1 MADHA
6 HKQIRGAIVTA
17 LTGLT
22 TSGSRVYA
30 NRLYPLSD
38 TDVPALRIYL
48 DEEEASAQTI
58 HLPMTLERTV
68 RLVVECVAKATSA
81 LDDTVDLMSKEVEIA
96 LAAGVTVSGV
106 LLVPVYSGSE
116 FDDEISDKPVAA
128 KRLRFDLTFY
138 TLSNAPDD
146 LI

>member
-6 HKQIRGAIVTA
+6 HKQVRSAIVTA

-30 NRLYPLSD
+30 NRLYPLAD
-38 TDVPALRIYL
+38 TGVPALRIFL
-48 DEEEASAQTI
+48 DSEESTDQTV
-58 HLPMTLERTV
+58 HKPTTQERTV
-68 RLVVECVAKATSA
+68 RLVVECIAKATSS

-106 LLVPVYSGSE
+106 LLLPVYTGSE
-116 FDDEISDKPVAA
+116 FDDEISDKPIAA
-128 KRLRFDLTFY
+128 KRLNFDVMFY
-138 TLSNAPDD
+138 TLNNAPDD